1 MKVASL
7 GLGRRRRLQFCFLA
21 ALCAVRFELLPQKR
35 SFLSPCSCR
44 LGMTEQRLL
53 QLAAATRASHACEA
67 ARVKVEGERD
77 FDNILK
83 FGFDV

>member
-1 MKVASL
+1 MAS
-7 GLGRRRRLQFCFLA
+7 A
-21 ALCAVRFELLPQKR
+21 
-35 SFLSPCSCR
+35 
-44 LGMTEQRLL
+44 TEQRL
-53 QLAAATRASHACEA
+53 LAAATRASHACEA